1 MSQVQAPAL
10 PEHQTSAPHPEHD
23 EPGARAPVREAWP
36 PRPGSSGAWPPVQH
50 APGRRSPVQ
59 SVSGP
64 GAPGRTSP
72 RDGLGRVAPWPAPA
86 VFGRRILVVG
96 ADAGDGLSNQLRR
109 HGHTCTG
116 AAHGG
121 AALQAYGSADLVL
134 LDLELPDL
142 DGLEVC
148 RAIRSVSR
156 VPLIIVTSRESEID
170 CVLGLQAG
178 ADDYVTRPF
187 GIRELMARI
196 EAVMRRVQWQP
207 AAAAGPAQEILRHGR
222 LRIDVGSREVS
233 VDGAPVTL
241 TRKEFDLLCLLAQ
254 HPDTVVSRRQ
264 LLQQV
269 WGDSW
274 SRRTVDTHVSSVRG
288 KLGDPGWIV
297 TVRGVGFRLGT
308 V

>member
-1 MSQVQAPAL
+1 MAAAPRIL
-10 PEHQTSAPHPEHD
+10 WRVAP
-23 EPGARAPVREAWP
+23 G
-36 PRPGSSGAWPPVQH
+36 QH
-50 APGRRSPVQ
+50 APGQRSPVQ
-59 SVSGP
+59 SVPGP
-64 GAPGRTSP
+64 GALGQTSP
-72 RDGLGRVAPWPAPA
+72 RDGLGRAAPRPAPA
-86 VFGRRILVVG
+86 VSGRHILVVG
-96 ADAGDGLSNQLRR
+96 ADAGDGLSHQLRR
-109 HGHTCTG
+109 HGHTCTR

-187 GIRELMARI
+187 GIRELLARI
-196 EAVMRRVQWQP
+196 EAVMRRTQWQP
-207 AAAAGPAQEILRHGR
+207 TAAAGPAQEIRHGR
-222 LRIDVGSREVS
+222 LRIEVGSREVT

-254 HPDTVVSRRQ
+254 HPDTVVPRRQ

-269 WGDSW
+269 WGNSW

-288 KLGDPGWIV
+288 KLGNPGWIV

>member
-1 MSQVQAPAL
+1 MSQVQAQAL

-23 EPGARAPVREAWP
+23 EPRAPAPVREAWP
-36 PRPGSSGAWPPVQH
+36 PRPGSPGAWPPGQ
-50 APGRRSPVQ
+50 RSPVQ
-59 SVSGP
+59 SVPGP
-64 GAPGRTSP
+64 GALGQTSP
-72 RDGLGRVAPWPAPA
+72 RDGLGRAAPRPAPA
-86 VFGRRILVVG
+86 VSGRHILVVG
-96 ADAGDGLSNQLRR
+96 ADAGDGLSHQLRR
-109 HGHTCTG
+109 HGHTCTR
-116 AAHGG
+116 ATHGG

-196 EAVMRRVQWQP
+196 EAVMRRTQWQP
-207 AAAAGPAQEILRHGR
+207 AAAAGPAQEIRHGR
-222 LRIDVGSREVS
+222 LRIEVGSREVT
-233 VDGAPVTL
+233 VDGTPVTL

-254 HPDTVVSRRQ
+254 HPDTVVPRRQ

-269 WGDSW
+269 WGNSW

-288 KLGDPGWIV
+288 KLGNSGWIV